1 MQIGKESIVISFNVE
16 NRGET
21 NIVERNKRDK
31 GNIGLGSMVSLLP
44 IFFFFFNRILFIEIF
59 QFFIIIIVDNI
70 IICNFILFC
79 IITIFNNINFQK
91 MVYYYHRTYE
101 FFKIIIHL
109 IEYR

>member
-44 IFFFFFNRILFIEIF
+44 IFFFFFLI
-59 QFFIIIIVDNI
+59 
-70 IICNFILFC
+70 
-79 IITIFNNINFQK
+79 
-91 MVYYYHRTYE
+91 E
-101 FFKIIIHL
+101 FFL
-109 IEYR
+109 